1 MFIKRTL
8 LSTALLAA
16 AMQVQAGNDDSGFI
30 ADSHLNANLRT
41 FYFNR
46 DKIGTADSEALAQA
60 LRLDFTSGYASDLIG
75 FDASLFTSQKLS
87 GDDGEGGTGLLR
99 TKSDGSQGGYTK
111 IGQAYLKLKL
121 GESANLKAGRMVLD
135 TPLFNDSDSR
145 ATPSSTQA
153 IIAEADISGARIYG
167 IWSDKAA
174 DKTDEDFE
182 NYTDNQGNDYE
193 VIVIGGGYDF
203 DNGLAVKLAY
213 GEADNVMTQ
222 TYLNASLP
230 IKISEKMTVE
240 LDGHYYMGE
249 ADGAGALSS
258 VGEDYDSDL
267 VNLAARLVYEK
278 MKVTLS
284 YQAVDGDEY
293 EESWDGFSNDDTG
306 LSTWNSVQ
314 RLDFDRAEEQS
325 WQVRFDYAF
334 TSVPGLTFMT
344 RYTRGDNIQR
354 SDNTEGKEWER
365 NIELKYNFQELDG
378 LSLRWRN
385 STVRSTETV
394 DTNENRLILNY
405 NVAVF

>member
-1 MFIKRTL
+1 M
-8 LSTALLAA
+8 
-16 AMQVQAGNDDSGFI
+16 
-30 ADSHLNANLRT
+30 
-41 FYFNR
+41 
-46 DKIGTADSEALAQA
+46 
-60 LRLDFTSGYASDLIG
+60 DFTSGYASDLIG

-87 GDDGEGGTGLLR
+87 GDDGEGGTSLLR
-99 TKSDGSQGGYTK
+99 TKSDGSQGSYTK

-121 GESANLKAGRMVLD
+121 GENAGIKAGRMVLD

-153 IIAEADISGARIYG
+153 IMAHADISGAKVYG
-167 IWSDKAA
+167 IWSDKAS

-193 VIVIGGGYDF
+193 VIVVGGGYDF
-203 DNGLAVKLAY
+203 DNGLSVKLAY

-222 TYLNASLP
+222 TYLNASYP
-230 IKISEKMTVE
+230 FKVSEKMTVE

-249 ADGAGALSS
+249 ADGAGALAS

-267 VNLAARLVYEK
+267 VNLAARLVYDK

-293 EESWDGFSNDDTG
+293 EESWDGFSNDENG
-306 LSTWNSVQ
+306 LNTWNSVQ

-334 TSVPGLTFMT
+334 ANVPGLTFMT

-354 SDNTEGKEWER
+354 ADNTEGKEWER
-365 NIELKYNFQELDG
+365 NIELKYNFQNLDG

-405 NVAVF
+405 NLAAF